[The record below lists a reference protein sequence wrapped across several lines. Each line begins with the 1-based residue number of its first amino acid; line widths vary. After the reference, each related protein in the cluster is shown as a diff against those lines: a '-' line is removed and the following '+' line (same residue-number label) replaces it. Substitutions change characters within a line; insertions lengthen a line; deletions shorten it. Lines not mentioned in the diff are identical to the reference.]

1 MIPRSLCHC
10 SVCCSV
16 GKEGIILG
24 VRGATSEEGRHNHS
38 SQFQLWHMMA
48 PKYVKLL
55 PWKSSRD
62 FTLLLSTSYRTEPKT
77 SHSIST
83 LLNAG
88 ELHSILPLSII
99 YANSVPVK
107 LSIIYLSSSM
117 GYISPVNVKGKYP
130 QNVHCFALSRVLH
143 LCWP

>member
-1 MIPRSLCHC
+1 MTPRSLCHC

-24 VRGATSEEGRHNHS
+24 VRGATSGEGKHNHS
-38 SQFQLWHMMA
+38 SQFQLWHTVA

-55 PWKSSRD
+55 PLRSSGD
-62 FTLLLSTSYRTEPKT
+62 FTLLLSTFYRTEPKT

-83 LLNAG
+83 LLNSS
-88 ELHSILPLSII
+88 ELHSTLPLSII
-99 YANSVPVK
+99 YANSVSVK

-117 GYISPVNVKGKYP
+117 GYISPVNMKGKFP
-130 QNVHCFALSRVLH
+130 KNVHCFALSRVLY